1 MIQKSRLFYF
11 DFTRAIAV
19 LMVSAVH
26 SAQITSKAFI
36 HISIWELGRFGV
48 QLFFIISGATVYMSY
63 VGILKKYEQPI
74 LVFLIRRF
82 FRILPLFIIMGVG
95 YSISKSIPIYNVLS
109 PTALFSPY
117 YINSIP
123 GGWSIWN
130 ELFFYSLFPLYFL
143 IRSSNIKSILFLVF
157 FNIYS
162 FVLNFRYFGLI
173 ENDSFYETYD
183 YENFGSQ
190 IILFIIGIEF
200 AAKNY
205 KRISILL
212 IVNLIPSIMLKI
224 AFFPNALFKTDFGAN
239 YWISLIAISCI
250 LLLFLSKKIV
260 LNRFLSSE
268 SFIGKFFGEIGKMTY
283 SMYMIHFIV
292 IYFLRSHLE
301 NLYAEVSVL
310 IITSIT
316 VVISYIVKPY
326 SEEIWSNLGR
336 KLIKKII

>member
-1 MIQKSRLFYF
+1 M
-11 DFTRAIAV
+11 
-19 LMVSAVH
+19 
-26 SAQITSKAFI
+26 
-36 HISIWELGRFGV
+36 
-48 QLFFIISGATVYMSY
+48 
-63 VGILKKYEQPI
+63 
-74 LVFLIRRF
+74 
-82 FRILPLFIIMGVG
+82 
-95 YSISKSIPIYNVLS
+95 
-109 PTALFSPY
+109 
-117 YINSIP
+117 
-123 GGWSIWN
+123 
-130 ELFFYSLFPLYFL
+130 
-143 IRSSNIKSILFLVF
+143 
-157 FNIYS
+157 
-162 FVLNFRYFGLI
+162 NFRYFGLI

-268 SFIGKFFGEIGKMTY
+268 SFIGNFFGEIGKMTY